1 MIIPYFLPL
10 LLIRNHKAKL
20 HFLSQDLSGQ
30 SLLTFFSFRILTI
43 SKVFL
48 ISGIL
53 SSSPLRRAEVFN
65 SIILYFLV
73 QTIRFNWL
81 KRVSGHEVRS
91 VRLSKE
97 LIVELAGKEKRD
109 SLVKDFKVQL
119 RSCPS
124 LPLSSWSRLELKE
137 DQGGGRRGRWRNKG
151 GKIDSR
157 HGFLEFE

>member
-20 HFLSQDLSGQ
+20 HFLFQDLSGQ